1 MGLEIRAARPEEMAE
16 FIHVVSSVMVQ
27 STERLLGMRPEWTL
41 CAFEDGNIA
50 TAYAA
55 WPLTVRLNGNG
66 IRVAGITMVSTHPVY
81 RRRGNL
87 SKIVTAHFELL
98 HQEGQQAIAIM
109 EAYRVAIY
117 QRYGYAV
124 VSVQNSYTVEPRHLE
139 FAFPQPVAGSL
150 HEMED
155 GEFQLLVDLYRSFRE
170 ERTGY
175 IHRGRATW
183 EAGVLAPP
191 PAGDVLC
198 RVVYEESNEPQG
210 YVIYTLEHGTGEP
223 TTQQLAIRDLVWT
236 TPSAYRAIWNHFAS
250 MDLVSNIA
258 WSWVPGDD
266 PLPHLLLEPRTLHT
280 TSRDGIMA
288 RIIDVEQAMPK
299 RGYQEEGTLIF
310 EIIDDLCPW
319 NQGRWKLETSLS
331 GASISRTGA
340 EPQVIMPVSTLAMLV
355 FGRVSA
361 TEAARMNRLDVLKPD
376 ALSLWDIVMRTRYHP
391 FCADIF

>member
-1 MGLEIRAARPEEMAE
+1 MELEIRAARPEEMEE
-16 FIHVVSSVMVQ
+16 FVHVVSSVMVQ
-27 STERLLGMRPEWTL
+27 PPERFLGMRPEWTL
-41 CAFEDGNIA
+41 CAFEDGNLA
-50 TAYAA
+50 TTYAA
-55 WPLTVRLNGNG
+55 WPLTMRFNGNG
-66 IRVAGITMVSTHPVY
+66 IRVAGIGNVSTHPVY

-87 SKIVTAHFELL
+87 RKIVTAHFELL
-98 HQEGQQAIAIM
+98 HQEGQQAIAIL

-139 FAFPQPVAGSL
+139 FAFPQPVKGSL
-150 HEMED
+150 REIED
-155 GEFQLLVDLYRSFRE
+155 GEFQLLVDLYRSFRQ

-175 IHRGRATW
+175 IHRGLATW

-191 PAGDVLC
+191 PAGDVLY
-198 RVVYEESNEPQG
+198 RVVYEEGNEPQG
-210 YVIYTLEHGTGEP
+210 YVIYTLKHGTGEP
-223 TTQQLAIRDLVWT
+223 TTQRLTIRDLVWT
-236 TPSAYRAIWNHFAS
+236 TPSAYRAIWSHFAS
-250 MDLVSNIA
+250 MDLVSNIV

-299 RGYQEEGTLIF
+299 RGYQDEGTLIF

-340 EPQVIMPVSTLAMLV
+340 EPQVTMPISTLAMLV

-361 TEAARMNRLDVLKPD
+361 TEAAHMNRLDVQKPD
-376 ALSLWDIVMRTRYHP
+376 ALPLWDRVMRTRYHP